1 MTWVSLNTAATL
13 QMKTPWTS
21 TSTPQ
26 RSLLA
31 ALQVLLGKLV
41 KNWVMALKP
50 LLKELPACT
59 IDFMVVAIM
68 PVWGKTVKKW
78 TMTDITQT
86 MTLNG
91 CPEGNTELELDCICC
106 FIQHVKGTTNSWICL
121 IESAS
126 DTKQICLFSWEG
138 INLKLCTAKQ
148 FLSLKDW
155 KYYLTCK
162 IIFIRPLLLV

>member
-1 MTWVSLNTAATL
+1 MVLTHMTWVSLNTAATL

-21 TSTPQ
+21 TSTPR

-41 KNWVMALKP
+41 INWVMALKP

-78 TMTDITQT
+78 AMTDITQT

-126 DTKQICLFSWEG
+126 DTKASLFIFLRRNKFETVYCKTVPEFEG
-138 INLKLCTAKQ
+138 L
-148 FLSLKDW
+148 
-155 KYYLTCK
+155 K
-162 IIFIRPLLLV
+162 IIFDL